1 MRISALVLASAA
13 ATSAFELSDVAQ
25 SLKRGVSSLVARKD
39 GGSKC
44 PAVWTSVATELTTYY
59 LDKSG
64 PSPICNPSA
73 RAAIRMIFHDCGAW
87 DTSLGFTNGCDGS
100 LQFELDRGENAGL
113 ADITAKAVAMASKY
127 GTGVADMINFMG
139 THAIVSC
146 PGGPKVTV
154 LVGRKDA
161 TTGGIGG
168 RLPDVHAP
176 ADDLYK
182 LFQAK
187 GYDAVDL
194 AAILGA
200 HSTSN
205 QFGVDVSQKGA
216 AQDTTPGVWDTKY
229 YSDTTASP
237 TPIDPAT
244 GKPIFVFPSDSG
256 LAAHPTVGKEFKGFV
271 NNQGKWSGKFADA
284 MGRMALFGNNPS
296 GMIDCTGA
304 LPATTSVKR
313 SIKAAGINERA
324 V

>member
-1 MRISALVLASAA
+1 MRVSALVLASAA

-25 SLKRGVSSLVARKD
+25 SLKRGVSSLVSRKN
-39 GGSKC
+39 GGANC
-44 PAVWTSVATELTTYY
+44 PAAYTALSAELTTFYM
-59 LDKSG
+59 DKSG
-64 PSPICNPSA
+64 PSPICNPNA

-100 LQFELDRGENAGL
+100 LQFEKDRGENGGL
-113 ADITAKAVAMASKY
+113 ADIVDKAVSLASKY
-127 GTGVADMINFMG
+127 GLGVADTINFMG
-139 THAIVSC
+139 NHAIVSC
-146 PGGPKVTV
+146 PGGPKVTT

-161 TTGGIGG
+161 TAAGIGG
-168 RLPDVHAP
+168 RLPDVHAA

-187 GYDAVDL
+187 GFNAVDL

-205 QFGVDVSQKGA
+205 QFGVDPSQKGA
-216 AQDTTPGVWDTKY
+216 AQDTTPGVWDVKY

-244 GKPIFVFPSDSG
+244 GKAIFVFPSDSG
-256 LAAHPTVGKEFKGFV
+256 LAAHPVVGKEFSGFV
-271 NNQGKWSGKFADA
+271 NNPGKWSGKFADA
-284 MGRMALFGNNPS
+284 MGRMALFGNNAANFV
-296 GMIDCTGA
+296 DCTGA
-304 LPATTSVKR
+304 LPAATSIKR
-313 SIKAAGINERA
+313 SIKAAGIMERA